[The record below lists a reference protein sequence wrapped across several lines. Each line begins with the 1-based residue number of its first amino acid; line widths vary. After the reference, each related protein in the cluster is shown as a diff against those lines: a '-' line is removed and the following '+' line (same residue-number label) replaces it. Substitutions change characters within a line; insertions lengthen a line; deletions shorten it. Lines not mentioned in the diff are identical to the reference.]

1 MTYKELEKMAEDNG
15 YEIKNDI
22 DYVIL
27 TKYKENIIKIYNFKE
42 DIMFSTIKVCFKN
55 DFLMLQASLKYSDT
69 PLEDRYAEKKY
80 YLKHRFVGEYDC
92 DKFLNYILSDDK
104 LILSDEKKLEDYKVK
119 FTQREIDNIK
129 ERYNTDLK
137 DFDIIEVENDIR

>member
-1 MTYKELEKMAEDNG
+1 MTYKELEKIAEDNG

-55 DFLMLQASLKYSDT
+55 DFLMLQASLKYAET
-69 PLEDRYAEKKY
+69 PLADRYAEKKY

-92 DKFLNYILSDDK
+92 DKFLNYILPDDK
-104 LILSDEKKLEDYKVK
+104 LILSDNKDVEDYKIK
-119 FTQREIDNIK
+119 FTQREIDDIK
-129 ERYNTDLK
+129 ERYDTDLS
-137 DFDIIEVENDIR
+137 DFIIEEVKE